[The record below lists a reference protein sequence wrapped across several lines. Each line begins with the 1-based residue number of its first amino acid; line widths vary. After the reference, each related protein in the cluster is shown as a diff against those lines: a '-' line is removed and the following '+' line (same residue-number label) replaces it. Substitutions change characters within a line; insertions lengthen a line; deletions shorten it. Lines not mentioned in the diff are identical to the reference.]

1 MKKMT
6 TVICLFIGCLLVG
19 VVIASV
25 FQETNRQPS
34 SVGKLAEEEKEE
46 AIKEALSNAS
56 VK

>member
-1 MKKMT
+1 M
-6 TVICLFIGCLLVG
+6 G

-25 FQETNRQPS
+25 FRETNRQPS

-46 AIKEALSNAS
+46 AIKVALSNAS